1 MMRPSS
7 PQTARRGNLP
17 KSKVA
22 KRLQE
27 WLSPRP
33 PAPGTWHL
41 APHLAPTQRPQ
52 QPQQQPALSTSK
64 DAKLHYPSN
73 SVAVHMTL
81 GFGETFVYL
90 NLLYYVSTLML
101 HREYFPF
108 LPTPESEPRGPVD
121 QPMLGAPA
129 PEGWWDDSSRLLFG
143 AAEHIA
149 AILHEASECGVHL
162 MTPFA
167 GFCAFSAGY
176 LNLYVAKYPR
186 MNLGRSPRAS
196 DCLKMCLDYLE
207 KFRLVWKIADG
218 WGGTRKIKTI
228 HHASVLYERATEDRT
243 RYQGRTRADF
253 DTLHQS
259 VHEFRVVD
267 RSDAH
272 TREIRGAERPSAQA
286 TWPVQGHE
294 HEHEH
299 EHELDTNTLL
309 NQLFAEVSNN
319 LDEQGAWSQ
328 WWPAIDQV
336 DL

>member
-1 MMRPSS
+1 MAATSV
-7 PQTARRGNLP
+7 QTA
-17 KSKVA
+17 KSDVELRVNEALEYIEENPGAKIRSVA
-22 KRLQE
+22 KKFNVPRSRLQRRANGVPARKGHPARNTM
-27 WLSPRP
+27 LSREEEVALCNYIDRLDKANFAVRP
-33 PAPGTWHL
+33 EFITDAAHL
-41 APHLAPTQRPQ
+41 VVTKR
-52 QPQQQPALSTSK
+52 
-64 DAKLHYPSN
+64 
-73 SVAVHMTL
+73 
-81 GFGETFVYL
+81 
-90 NLLYYVSTLML
+90 
-101 HREYFPF
+101 R
-108 LPTPESEPRGPVD
+108 
-121 QPMLGAPA
+121 
-129 PEGWWDDSSRLLFG
+129 
-143 AAEHIA
+143 
-149 AILHEASECGVHL
+149 
-162 MTPFA
+162 
-167 GFCAFSAGY
+167 
-176 LNLYVAKYPR
+176 
-186 MNLGRSPRAS
+186 
-196 DCLKMCLDYLE
+196 
-207 KFRLVWKIADG
+207 IADG

>member
-1 MMRPSS
+1 MYTLLVPNFYCFKKRPL
-7 PQTARRGNLP
+7 GVV
-17 KSKVA
+17 VA
-22 KRLQE
+22 PFVGMLFMLAVRLM
-27 WLSPRP
+27 
-33 PAPGTWHL
+33 
-41 APHLAPTQRPQ
+41 
-52 QPQQQPALSTSK
+52 
-64 DAKLHYPSN
+64 N
-73 SVAVHMTL
+73 S
-81 GFGETFVYL
+81 
-90 NLLYYVSTLML
+90 
-101 HREYFPF
+101 R
-108 LPTPESEPRGPVD
+108 
-121 QPMLGAPA
+121 
-129 PEGWWDDSSRLLFG
+129 
-143 AAEHIA
+143 
-149 AILHEASECGVHL
+149 
-162 MTPFA
+162 
-167 GFCAFSAGY
+167 
-176 LNLYVAKYPR
+176 K
-186 MNLGRSPRAS
+186 
-196 DCLKMCLDYLE
+196 
-207 KFRLVWKIADG
+207 
-218 WGGTRKIKTI
+218 GGTRKIKTI